1 MNAPWRMFRR
11 SGSRFADKDIR
22 RLRKAPA
29 GRSAKG
35 QLTFGWPN
43 AARSVIRGRA
53 MSNVIP
59 FKKPA
64 SEPVP
69 GGEIDLLTA
78 VDAAIRDLRD
88 ISHGCDGAVFHQVEE
103 CRRMLERAFGAAV
116 GEA

>member
-1 MNAPWRMFRR
+1 
-11 SGSRFADKDIR
+11 
-22 RLRKAPA
+22 
-29 GRSAKG
+29 
-35 QLTFGWPN
+35 
-43 AARSVIRGRA
+43 

-59 FKKPA
+59 FKQR
-64 SEPVP
+64 VP
-69 GGEIDLLTA
+69 DPSADPDIDIFTA